1 MVNAALYKNFLGRV
15 TDSHILPIFFSPYS
29 EAKQSIWITQSS
41 GSRDPQCLAP
51 WTAAYQ
57 APPSMGFSRQEY
69 WSGVPLPSPKEQ
81 GWEHGGVLWDFLE
94 VKESELT
101 GCDALTRRV
110 SWLFCASFLLF
121 DAFLNLKG
129 ITGWMLHNTLSSIAL
144 QPGWSSESVNWI

>member
-15 TDSHILPIFFSPYS
+15 TDSYILPIFFSHS
-29 EAKQSIWITQSS
+29 EAKQSIRITQSS
-41 GSRDPQCLAP
+41 GSRGPQCLAP

-94 VKESELT
+94 VKNSELT
-101 GCDALTRRV
+101 GCDALTHRV

-129 ITGWMLHNTLSSIAL
+129 ITGWMLQNTLSSIAL
-144 QPGWSSESVNWI
+144 QPGWSSGSVNWI